1 MILFQAVDHRSSSY
15 TVSPTIRNLTAIST
29 PLTVCNLSLYH
40 TSNSSWLPTLYYA
53 NAHGYT
59 EVQGTYDYMAARSQR

>member
-1 MILFQAVDHRSSSY
+1 LVIDHRGSPP

-29 PLTVCNLSLYH
+29 PLAVCNLSVYH
-40 TSNSSWLPTLYYA
+40 ASNSSWLPTLYCA

-59 EVQGTYDYMAARSQR
+59 EVQGT